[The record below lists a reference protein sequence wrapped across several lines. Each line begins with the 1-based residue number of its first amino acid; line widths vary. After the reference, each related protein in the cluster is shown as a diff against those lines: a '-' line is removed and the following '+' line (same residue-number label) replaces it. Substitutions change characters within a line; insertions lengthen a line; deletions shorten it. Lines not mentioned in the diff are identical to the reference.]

1 MYGAHAYRGTDI
13 TFPQHIDA
21 VKIHAMQQHE
31 MLEIVILT
39 NDVTSH
45 HWTNS
50 SNGDDVIQ
58 TTYIHHGI

>member
-1 MYGAHAYRGTDI
+1 MVHMHIVAPTS
-13 TFPQHIDA
+13 PSPNIDA